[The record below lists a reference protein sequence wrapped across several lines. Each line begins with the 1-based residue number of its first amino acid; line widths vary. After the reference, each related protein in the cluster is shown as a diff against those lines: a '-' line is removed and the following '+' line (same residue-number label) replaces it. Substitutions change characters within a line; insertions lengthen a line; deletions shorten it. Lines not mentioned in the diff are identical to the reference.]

1 MTNVSL
7 SRRFALVV
15 GGLAIAG
22 MGLTVGCSAKQSP
35 APTEQTDNQVD
46 SKRAKDDSGADSGS
60 KNSYA
65 PKVKAPAA
73 PNAKPGNTPGDN

>member
-1 MTNVSL
+1 MTNVTL
-7 SRRFALVV
+7 SRKLALFV
-15 GGLAIAG
+15 GGLAVAG

-35 APTEQTDNQVD
+35 APAEPAGSQVD
-46 SKRAKDDSGADSGS
+46 SKRATDDDSKA

>member
-7 SRRFALVV
+7 SRKFALVV

-35 APTEQTDNQVD
+35 APTEQVDTQVD
-46 SKRAKDDSGADSGS
+46 SKRGNSDSAPDAAP

-73 PNAKPGNTPGDN
+73 PTAKAGNTPGDN